1 MRIRGII
8 TFMENRGLINPLF
21 PENYDE
27 FLICLRCRSYVVI
40 SSGETMDKIYEIYDN
55 EEDAQERVDILRM
68 LNIET
73 KIVMSS
79 FKRTEL
85 PVSFDEFRAMTR
97 PRHSLLELS
106 PECII
111 SGSGKVL
118 HISAWNLIKGRR
130 SL

>member
-8 TFMENRGLINPLF
+8 TFMESRGLINPLF
-21 PENYDE
+21 PADYDS

-40 SSGETMDKIYEIYDN
+40 SSRETMNKIYEIYDN
-55 EEDAQERVDILRM
+55 EEDAQERVDVLRM

-85 PVSFDEFRAMTR
+85 PVSLDEFIDMTR
-97 PRHSLLELS
+97 SRPSLLEII
-106 PECII
+106 PRYMI
-111 SGSGKVL
+111 SGTVL
-118 HISAWNLIKGRR
+118 HKSAWNLIKGGHV
-130 SL
+130 